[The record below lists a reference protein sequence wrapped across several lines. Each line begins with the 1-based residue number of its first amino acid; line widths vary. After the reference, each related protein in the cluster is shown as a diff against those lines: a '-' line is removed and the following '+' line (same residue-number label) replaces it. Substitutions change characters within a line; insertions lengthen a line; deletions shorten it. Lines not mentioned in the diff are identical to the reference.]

1 MNHKELALIVA
12 VVLLAILLFT
22 RPPNAYAWDASP
34 QITSVVESGHTVLII
49 QFDFS
54 QMSNPPTSSHYPF
67 EYQTRTT
74 ENDEQYLEYPPVS
87 IQQPTTA
94 IFIVRYNFSAYI
106 RYIFYV
112 QARLH
117 SNQDGWSTWGPPTMG
132 APVPEF
138 PHTATLALAT
148 TLLASVYMLKEK
160 KIGRQRQSW
169 KEKPKEK

>member
-1 MNHKELALIVA
+1 MNHKKLTLIVA
-12 VVLLAILLFT
+12 VVLLATTLLFA
-22 RPPNAYAWDASP
+22 RSPNAYAWDAST

-54 QMSNPPTSSHYPF
+54 QLSKPPTSSHYPF
-67 EYQTRTT
+67 EYQIRTT
-74 ENDEQYLEYPPVS
+74 DNDEQWVEYPPVS

-94 IFIVRYNFSAYI
+94 IFTVRYNFSAYI

-117 SNQDGWSTWGPPTMG
+117 SNQDGWSTWQPSLG

-138 PHTATLALAT
+138 PWGVPLVALSAVAASLY
-148 TLLASVYMLKEK
+148 LLRKRRMT
-160 KIGRQRQSW
+160 
-169 KEKPKEK
+169 